1 MVRAAITGHHAA
13 GSACERSAT
22 ERAIQFVSRATAEPD
37 DEFSR

>member
-22 ERAIQFVSRATAEPD
+22 ERAIQIRQNVMAEPD
-37 DEFSR
+37 DEICR